1 MAPLSP
7 SEIRPALTKHQQ
19 RTEATRRALLRS
31 ARRIFARDGFEASRI
46 EDIAAA
52 IGHTRGAFYAHFKTK
67 EDLFFVLLEE
77 EGKRRLG
84 EVRSVV
90 GRCRT
95 TQERVAALRDFYIN
109 RNVDRQ
115 WAMLILEFKLFALRH
130 SELRSHLASTYR
142 RIRASLNFEGL
153 VGTHDNPSRVAL
165 EVFLAAL
172 TLEHAYDPRRLSRQ
186 QMTELLRTV
195 FDALKHANWSI

>member
-90 GRCRT
+90 GD
-95 TQERVAALRDFYIN
+95 A
-109 RNVDRQ
+109 
-115 WAMLILEFKLFALRH
+115 
-130 SELRSHLASTYR
+130 
-142 RIRASLNFEGL
+142 G
-153 VGTHDNPSRVAL
+153 
-165 EVFLAAL
+165 
-172 TLEHAYDPRRLSRQ
+172 PRRNGSPRCG
-186 QMTELLRTV
+186 T
-195 FDALKHANWSI
+195 FISIGT